1 MGLLDTRR
9 LQAIFGAIFA
19 PLYAAGTL
27 HIIGRDANG
36 RIIKPVTW
44 TDLPIRG
51 QLDSGSDQQ
60 RADWA
65 IPGQMVQVIVLQ
77 AGVPVAPT
85 PDDEMTLAGRRWRIS
100 GVSRDPADTAWM
112 VLAIPA

>member
-27 HIIGRDANG
+27 HIIGRDADG
-36 RIIKPVTW
+36 RIIRPVTW
-44 TDLPIRG
+44 TDLSIQG
-51 QLDSGSDQQ
+51 QSDNGSDQL
-60 RADWA
+60 RADGT
-65 IPGQMVQVIVLQ
+65 IPGQVSQLIVLQ
-77 AGVPVAPT
+77 AGMAVSPT
-85 PDDEMTLAGRRWRIS
+85 PDDEITLAGRRWRIS
-100 GVSRDPADTAWM
+100 SVSRDPADAAWV